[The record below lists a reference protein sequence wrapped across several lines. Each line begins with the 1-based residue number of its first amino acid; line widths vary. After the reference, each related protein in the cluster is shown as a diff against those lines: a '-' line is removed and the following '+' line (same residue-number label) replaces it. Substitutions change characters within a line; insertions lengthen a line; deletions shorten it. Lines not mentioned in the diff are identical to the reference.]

1 MDKLYRIGIL
11 TLILS
16 VSLLAQDLQSPE
28 EYFGFKMGADRKLV
42 DWEQIQKYFMYLN
55 QGSDKIIT
63 AELGKT
69 TLGRPFIISYISSAE
84 NLKNLEKYKKIQ
96 RWLAHPYDVTPLQAD
111 SLINE
116 GRLVFLIS
124 LNIHSTEIGSSQ
136 ESVELAYEL
145 VSKND
150 IRTKNILDEI
160 IIILI
165 PSLNPDGQQMITDWY
180 KRHAGTEF
188 EGSRMPGL
196 YHHYAGH
203 DNNRDWFLFNLK
215 ESQLT
220 APVLYQ
226 EWFPEIVYDQHQM
239 GRDGP
244 RMFLPPYKDPINPNV
259 PSLLLSEVNELGKYV
274 TSDLLEKGF
283 TGIVNGM
290 MFNSYFEGTMSK
302 TPMWH
307 NMIGILS
314 ELASARIA
322 SPLYLPRGSL
332 GKYGAEVTRYSRT
345 SSFLKPWAGGWWR
358 LRDIIEYEKAA
369 SYAMLDFA
377 VQNKNKIKKNFFSLN
392 KAGIRKGLTEP
403 PFHVIIPAEQHDP
416 NSAALL
422 LERLHLAGVNIFK
435 SLETFEYAGKKYAAG
450 SYVIPLA
457 QPVRPYIKDLFERQ
471 KYPNLHDFPKGPPSE
486 PYDFTGWT
494 LPLQMGVDALLT
506 ENPVAAEL
514 EKTDIFSFSENLNKI
529 DEAEY
534 YLIEARYNNTYA
546 IINDLFKNGTQVF
559 RSSAALNDGK
569 YKAGT
574 FIISHKP
581 GLNEKLSELSKK
593 YQVPVTGTDEEIKA
607 GGWKLSRP
615 KLAVYQPWQGN
626 ADEGWTRLVLDNFKF
641 DYSIIH
647 NKDVKKGKLF
657 SKFDAIILPSMSV
670 LAIMEAKKDK
680 DDEPLI
686 GSVQMPEKYR
696 GGIGEEG
703 REALK
708 KFITSGGTLITL
720 GESCN
725 FAIEK
730 LQVPAVN
737 VMKKKTETEYFSP
750 GSLLEIYLDQSHPIA
765 YGMQEKA
772 AVRTTTSPVFRLLGH
787 NQESRAVG
795 YFNEDN
801 PLLSGW
807 LIGAEHL
814 AGGTALAE
822 IPTEKGRVIM
832 FGFRV
837 QSRAQ
842 TYGTF
847 KLLFNAILSTKMEEA
862 SL

>member
-1 MDKLYRIGIL
+1 MNKIFRIGL
-11 TLILS
+11 LMLILAA
-16 VSLLAQDLQSPE
+16 SLPAEELPSPE
-28 EYFGFKMGADRKLV
+28 KYFGFKMGTDRKLI
-42 DWEQIQKYFMYLN
+42 DWEQIRNYFMLLD
-55 QGSDKIIT
+55 QTSDNIIT
-63 AELGKT
+63 EELGKT

-84 NLKNLEKYKKIQ
+84 NLKDLQKYKDIQ
-96 RWLAHPYDVTPLQAD
+96 YRLAHPYDISPSQAD
-111 SLINE
+111 SLIDV
-116 GRLVFLIS
+116 GKLIFMIS

-145 VSKND
+145 VSQSD
-150 IRTKNILDEI
+150 QSTKEILDEI

-180 KRHAGTEF
+180 KRHKETEF

-226 EWFPEIVYDQHQM
+226 EWFPEIIYDQHQM
-239 GRDGP
+239 GQRGP
-244 RMFLPPYKDPINPNV
+244 RMFLPPYKDPVNPNV
-259 PSLLLSEVNELGKYV
+259 PSLLLSEVNTLGKYV
-274 TSDLLEKGF
+274 TSELHEKGF

-302 TPMWH
+302 TPLWH

-332 GKYGAEVTRYSRT
+332 GKYGAEISRYSRT
-345 SSFLKPWAGGWWR
+345 SSFLKPWDGGWWR

-377 VQNKNKIKKNFFSLN
+377 LQNKTKIKKNFFTLN
-392 KAGIRKGLTEP
+392 KAGIHKGSTEP
-403 PFHVIIPAEQHDP
+403 PYHVIIPAKQHDP
-416 NSAALL
+416 NSAAML
-422 LERLHLAGVNIFK
+422 LERLHLAGVDIFK
-435 SLETFEYAGKKYAAG
+435 SQEAFEYDGKKYAGG
-450 SYVIPLA
+450 SYIIPLA
-457 QPVRPYIKDLFERQ
+457 QPIRPYIKDLFELQ
-471 KYPNLHDFPKGPPSE
+471 KYPNLHDYPDGPPTA

-506 ENPVAAEL
+506 EKPVKAEY
-514 EKTDIFSFSENLNKI
+514 EKTDIFSFVENLNKI
-529 DEAEY
+529 EESQY

-546 IINDLFKNGTQVF
+546 IINDLFKNGTEVL
-559 RSSAALNDGK
+559 RSSEDFNDGAI
-569 YKAGT
+569 KAGT
-574 FIISHKP
+574 FIIPNGP
-581 GLNEKLSELSKK
+581 GLNEKLSQLSKK
-593 YQVPVTGTDEEIKA
+593 YQVPIRGTDEESKA
-607 GGWKLSRP
+607 AGWKMDKP
-615 KLAVYQPWQGN
+615 KLAIYQPWRGN
-626 ADEGWTRLVLDNFKF
+626 SDEGWTRLVLDNFKF

-647 NKDVKKGKLF
+647 NKDVIKGKLS
-657 SKFDAIILPSMSV
+657 SKYDVIILPSMSV
-670 LAIMEAKKDK
+670 TAIMEAKRNK

-686 GSVQMPEKYR
+686 GSAPMPEKYR
-696 GGIGEEG
+696 GGIGKEG
-703 REALK
+703 LK
-708 KFITSGGTLITL
+708 AINDFIKSGGTLVTL
-720 GESCN
+720 GKSCD

-730 LQVPAVN
+730 LRIPAVN
-737 VMKKKTETEYFSP
+737 VMKKKTKKEYFSP
-750 GSLLEIYLDQSHPIA
+750 GSMLEIHLDQSHPIA
-765 YGMQEKA
+765 YGMRKTA
-772 AVRTTTSPVFRLLGH
+772 AVRSTTSPVFRLLLH

-795 YFNEDN
+795 YFDEDN

-807 LIGAEHL
+807 LIGAPYL
-814 AGGTALAE
+814 AGKTALAE

-837 QSRAQ
+837 QSRSQ

-847 KLLFNAILSTKMEEA
+847 KLLFNAVLSSAMKKA